1 MFSCHFER
9 QDGLHG
15 ADAAV
20 WVCAGEGE
28 GVVLDVVVVG
38 DQVKVEIVS
47 IVCIIGV
54 VNDGVMIELLNG
66 LLGGFARQCL
76 E

>member
-1 MFSCHFER
+1 M
-9 QDGLHG
+9 HG

-38 DQVKVEIVS
+38 DQVKVEIV
-47 IVCIIGV
+47 IIFCTIGV